1 MHHLDR
7 RVAALIAFV
16 TSAAV
21 LVMEIVASR
30 LLAPYVGVTL
40 QTYTAIIG
48 VVLAGISLGA
58 WLGGRL
64 ADRGDPVRSVSLTL
78 MAAGGL
84 VFASLALLRFAA
96 WLFTNFGAR
105 LYVNTPPL
113 QAVLLVVFAFLPPAT
128 VASMVSPLLVKASL
142 QDLNRTG
149 REVGRLS
156 AIGTAGAIV
165 GTFIAG
171 FLLVATIPSPTILL
185 IVGVL
190 LVLMGAG
197 LWASTRSRLS
207 MGSNR
212 VPLAMFLVAG
222 GLGGTVP
229 LHHTPCDVETAYF
242 CASVIQDTDRIR
254 ILQLDTLMHSAVDL
268 KDDRKLI
275 FEYTQSIGAAID
287 THWSTGVPIRG
298 IHIGGGG
305 FSIPRYVRT
314 TRPGSYNLV
323 IERDPAV
330 IKLDKDKLG
339 LVTSKELVA
348 RSEDGRVAMRLAKPA
363 SYDLVVGDAFGG
375 EAVPWHLATKEFTKL
390 VKRTLKLNGMYALNV
405 IDGAPAKFARAE
417 VATVMSV
424 FPYVAVVTPSEAFT
438 GAAGANYIVLAATSE
453 LGLAKLAAEHD
464 RTGLR
469 VEIRS
474 GASLLK
480 WVGSA
485 KVLTDAFA
493 PVDQLLTV
501 ES

>member
-1 MHHLDR
+1 MDR
-7 RVAALIAFV
+7 RAAALIAFL

-64 ADRGDPVRSVSLTL
+64 ADGGDPVRWVSLTL

-84 VFASLALLRFAA
+84 VFASLALLRFSA
-96 WLFTNFGAR
+96 WLFTEFGAR
-105 LYVNTPPL
+105 LYVNSPPL

-149 REVGRLS
+149 REVGRIS

-165 GTFIAG
+165 GTFVAG

-185 IVGVL
+185 IVGAL
-190 LVLMGAG
+190 LILMGAG
-197 LWASTRSRLS
+197 LWVTTRGKS
-207 MGSNR
+207 GSGR
-212 VPLAMFLVAG
+212 APLAMFLVAG

-229 LHHTPCDVETAYF
+229 SHHTPCDVETAYF

-254 ILQLDTLMHSAVDL
+254 ILQLDTLMHSAVDM

-287 THWSTGVPIRG
+287 TNWAGGQSVRG
-298 IHIGGGG
+298 LHIGGGG
-305 FSIPRYVRT
+305 FSIPRYVRA

-323 IERDPAV
+323 IERDPEV
-330 IKLDKDKLG
+330 IRLDKEKLG
-339 LVTSKELVA
+339 LVTNDELVA
-348 RSEDGRVAMRLAKPA
+348 RSEDGRVAMRLARPA

-375 EAVPWHLATKEFTKL
+375 EAVPWHLATKEFTAL
-390 VKRTLKLNGMYALNV
+390 VKRALKPNGLYASNV

-424 FPYVAVVTPSEAFT
+424 FSHVAVVAPSDALN
-438 GAAGANYIVLAATSE
+438 GMAGANFIVLAADSE
-453 LGLAKLAAEHD
+453 LRLEKLAAEHE
-464 RTGLR
+464 RIGLR

-474 GASLLK
+474 GAELKK

-493 PVDQLLTV
+493 PVDQLLTI

>member
-1 MHHLDR
+1 MHR
-7 RVAALIAFV
+7 RTAALIAFV

-78 MAAGGL
+78 MVAGGL

-96 WLFTNFGAR
+96 WLFTEFGAR
-105 LYVNTPPL
+105 LYVNSPPI
-113 QAVLLVVFAFLPPAT
+113 QAVLLVIFAFLPPAT

-185 IVGVL
+185 IVGAL
-190 LVLMGAG
+190 LIVMGAG
-197 LWASTRSRLS
+197 LWASTRGRADSGRA
-207 MGSNR
+207 
-212 VPLAMFLVAG
+212 PLAVFLVAG

-242 CASVIQDTDRIR
+242 CASVIQDTDRVR

-287 THWSTGVPIRG
+287 THWPRAQSVRG
-298 IHIGGGG
+298 LHIGGGG
-305 FSIPRYVRT
+305 FSIPRYVHA

-323 IERDPAV
+323 IERDPEV
-330 IKLDKDKLG
+330 IKLDQEKLG
-339 LVTSKELVA
+339 LVTSNELVA
-348 RSEDGRVAMRLAKPA
+348 RSEDGRVAMRLAKPT
-363 SYDLVVGDAFGG
+363 SYDLIVGDAFGG
-375 EAVPWHLATKEFTKL
+375 EAVPWHLATKEFTTL
-390 VKRTLKLNGMYALNV
+390 VQRALKPNGMYALNV

-424 FPYVAVVTPSEAFT
+424 FPHVAVVTPNDAFM
-438 GAAGANYIVLAATSE
+438 GLVGANFVVLAAESE
-453 LGLAKLAAEHD
+453 LSLEKLVAEHD
-464 RTGLR
+464 RIGLR

-474 GASLLK
+474 GAELKK